1 MITRGAG
8 GVRPTSG
15 QRMVWRSDRDYL
27 HIADMNKLEFRLDIK
42 QPASDADHCAIP
54 ADQLRDSAQCLNME
68 AQCYSWE
75 CRFECLH
82 RVHQPCVRQHNID
95 N

>member
-1 MITRGAG
+1 VITRGAG
-8 GVRPTSG
+8 SVRPTSG
-15 QRMVWRSDRDYL
+15 QRMVWGGDRDHL
-27 HIADMNKLEFRLDIK
+27 HITDMNKLELRLDIK

-54 ADQLRDSAQCLNME
+54 ADQLRDSAQGLNME
-68 AQCYSWE
+68 ARCYSWE

-82 RVHQPCVRQHNID
+82 RVYQRRVRQHNID